1 MNIEKECLDQF
12 CGLEHHNR
20 LWSLR
25 WGSDH
30 RYRLSDI
37 EEVGEELAET
47 GFGSPAMERKQHI
60 PSVSPSLSSS
70 NNSNSGSLARES
82 QHQRFIVPEPPSYP
96 PSSNSISKN
105 LRERQHQHQRHL
117 PPAAP
122 ILPHS
127 SNSSTENKTRKTGRG
142 HDGRPPS
149 VRTTPTDQPT
159 DSLRC
164 LSHHPDLPTKA
175 SRPSKPSS
183 LETASSNWR
192 RAESKAQE
200 LVLDT
205 IKTQEPMLD
214 LAKTHT
220 NGVKSRRENRH
231 QQDRHQHPPQVTK
244 ELIGLPTDF
253 QHVAH
258 VGFNNA
264 THVTD
269 DRLSH
274 DSTKSN
280 TCTLGEQQIMDSN
293 TLNLS
298 CDNWDDGDQQND
310 HHSSTNDDV
319 DQEEVQWVNKGW
331 SRSDSVD
338 NPILSFPLPPAVLSK
353 AMIGLPTDFEHILH
367 IGRDTDDL
375 ELQKLM
381 EMASL
386 RQEQRPNW
394 KSPDCV
400 VGLEMVEGQSHGA
413 SPTTVKTSTA
423 STTRA
428 TSSTTSASLSTRAT
442 STIRATS
449 STRLPPPPPPPRKD
463 MMGQPNHLQ
472 YAPHNRFN
480 MSRQNYEHQQQQQ
493 QPPIMACMEEQEHT
507 SDFKTHDLI
516 CDLVEGER
524 EAEDEREEWE
534 HRGASTNTTGDS
546 PPPLPPPP
554 DDLGKDVIGPPT
566 NFKHVLHIN
575 HDTADQQLQQLT
587 KEGRSRRRVNPLKT
601 RKSLPNLYEG
611 CEAPRED
618 KDLQPQYG
626 RHQGKVPPPR
636 MRAPSPKLRK
646 DMIGPPYNFQH
657 VKHVGFNST
666 STQGTTEEQLDDL
679 SRMSRSDVETEES
692 ERQQQEPQW
701 QERQQQEPKWQE
713 RQQQE
718 PKWQERQQQEPKWQE
733 RQQQEPKWQER
744 QQQEPKWQERQQ
756 QEPKWQ
762 ERQQQE
768 PKWQER
774 QQQEPKWQERQ
785 QKEPKWQERQQQ
797 EPQWQERQQQKPKWQ
812 ERQQQ
817 EPKWQE
823 RQQQEP
829 KWQERQQQE
838 PKWQER
844 QQQEPKWQERHQQ
857 EPKWQERQQQEPKWQ
872 ERQEQEP
879 KWQERQQQEPKWQ
892 ERQQQEPK
900 WQERQQQEPQWQN
913 QRWSTPHIVEVFP
926 PFTPLSSALSKD
938 MIGPPTNF
946 QHVCHIDHDTIDW
959 ELNKKDEDDRSS
971 RGFSSHH
978 AQGNTQPA
986 RLRKVIGPP
995 TNFQHVAHVGINT
1008 SWQAGDVRQ

>member
-744 QQQEPKWQERQQ
+744 
-756 QEPKWQ
+756 
-762 ERQQQE
+762 
-768 PKWQER
+768 
-774 QQQEPKWQERQ
+774 
-785 QKEPKWQERQQQ
+785 
-797 EPQWQERQQQKPKWQ
+797 
-812 ERQQQ
+812 
-817 EPKWQE
+817 
-823 RQQQEP
+823 
-829 KWQERQQQE
+829 
-838 PKWQER
+838 
-844 QQQEPKWQERHQQ
+844 HQQ

-926 PFTPLSSALSKD
+926 PFTPLSSAGSKD

-1008 SWQAGDVRQ
+1008 SWQAGDVR

>member
-1 MNIEKECLDQF
+1 MQST
-12 CGLEHHNR
+12 HP
-20 LWSLR
+20 SL
-25 WGSDH
+25 SSLLLLYH
-30 RYRLSDI
+30 TIPADI

-679 SRMSRSDVETEES
+679 SRMKSRSDVETEES